1 MARQPEMW
9 LGFREVERFR
19 QNLDDMFDRLLGRPG
34 EVTTTGTRSPALE
47 AFLEDDRLVVSADLP
62 GVDPEQLEVTIT
74 GNLLTIR
81 GTRRERRE
89 QRRRDFIH
97 REVAYGTFERVLTL
111 PHPVQ
116 AEATRATYQNGVLE
130 LTMPRSREATRRKVT
145 IEIEDQSPSSEAAPQ
160 KSRS

>member
-19 QNLDDMFDRLLGRPG
+19 ENLDDMFDRLLGRPG
-34 EVTTTGTRSPALE
+34 EVTATGTRAPALE
-47 AFLEDDRLVVSADLP
+47 AFLEDDLLVVSADLP

-74 GNLLTIR
+74 GNVLTIR

-97 REVAYGTFERVLTL
+97 REVTYGTFERVLTL
-111 PHPVQ
+111 PYPVR
-116 AEATRATYQNGVLE
+116 ADATTATYQNGVLE

-145 IEIEDQSPSSEAAPQ
+145 IEIDDQSPSKAALQ
-160 KSRS
+160 KSRL